1 MRNSKFPPIINCS
14 PQLMLP
20 RPAKFSLLWLED
32 SENDVFLFSR
42 KLEKAGMN
50 AEILHVESKAEF
62 NEALETGTWDIIL
75 ADHDLPGFSPNEAL
89 ERLNSEELDIPLII
103 LSGVVK
109 AEDAVALMRA
119 GAKDF
124 VSKDDISRL
133 LPAIYREIEDHL
145 NRKEKRE
152 ASAELKVRNIQLAD
166 TLETLRAAQA
176 DALRLQ
182 RIRAVSEMA
191 SGVAHDFNNNLMKL
205 SGLLSQIAE
214 RKGTGDLLDAHGT
227 TFAAMAETLE
237 DGKSVMRRIS
247 KFYDNNPNLEADEV
261 DLIRAIGETID
272 YAKKSWQ
279 QNRSHESV
287 RIVWN
292 CDGPAVALTR
302 EADFQSALMNLITNA
317 AEAMPFGGEIRL
329 SIEPAP
335 DHRYLL
341 KIADTGVGMST
352 NELQRCREPFFSTK
366 GEFGTGL
373 GLGIADAVIQQ
384 YGGSLSINSTRNK
397 GSNVSILLKE
407 AEQATSEIRSRIKPA
422 APGVPA
428 RILIAEDEA
437 FVGRLLKRF
446 LEVEGHEVDLA
457 NSALEAMERFDPDRH
472 SLIISDRSM
481 PGMTGDEL
489 AVAIKKRSPE
499 TPFFMV
505 TGFGDIMIARGE
517 SPEGVD
523 RVLPKPIE
531 QRALAAAVSAV
542 LPETALAS

>member
-1 MRNSKFPPIINCS
+1 
-14 PQLMLP
+14 MLP
-20 RPAKFSLLWLED
+20 RDEKFSLLWLED

-272 YAKKSWQ
+272 YARRSWQ

-407 AEQATSEIRSRIKPA
+407 AEQATSEIRSRIKPS